1 MNNIDKKNWFLYVI
15 AMLIPLLFFTHLEWR
30 PENPAWHQRDIFFGA
45 DSDRVINDLKDGRKQ
60 IQVVPNEEKLIAHTR
75 DNLHPYFSLVAVTI
89 SNAGSMFGFGNVE
102 FPIYRTVLGCLSV
115 FLFWLFIFK
124 QTNAIQAFSSLALL
138 MSSMAFRVWT
148 AVPDTFIFSFA
159 GLMVSLNLIRIN
171 AKPEY
176 VLLSSM
182 FGALSNITLG
192 AFNLIFNSYTL
203 KQAVKIAAT
212 FLLMALILSIIQQ
225 IIYPNSSHF
234 FEYGI
239 IYESDHINS
248 YHSIKFIFFK
258 VFDFFVSGFMLPIS
272 SNISLPVSSDGLWLE
287 FFKTNHSKRF
297 MLQTISMI
305 LLLSVLYASSLI
317 AFSKKIKSDKIRSTI
332 LGYICFELVF
342 HLIYGD
348 PPFLYALNF
357 LPMIIIFLSIY
368 QLDKIKQFQPF
379 LFLLMAILIQKF
391 SVLEIGLFNRYFL

>member
-1 MNNIDKKNWFLYVI
+1 MNNSEKKNWILYVM
-15 AMLIPLLFFTHLEWR
+15 AMLIPLLFFTHLEWK

-45 DSDRVINDLKDGRKQ
+45 DSDRVINDLKDGRNQ
-60 IQVVPNEEKLIAHTR
+60 IQVVPNEEKLIAHIR

-89 SNAGSMFGFGNVE
+89 SNAGSMFGFENLE
-102 FPIYRTVLGCLSV
+102 FPIYRTVFGSLSA

-124 QTNAIQAFSSLALL
+124 QTNAIQAFSSLVLL
-138 MSSMAFRVWT
+138 MSSMTFRVWS

-159 GLMVSLNLIRIN
+159 ALMMSLNLIRIN

-182 FGALSNITLG
+182 VGALSNITLG
-192 AFNLIFNSYTL
+192 VFNLFFNSNTL
-203 KQAVKIAAT
+203 KQALKIVVT
-212 FLLMALILSIIQQ
+212 FLLMALILTITQQ

-248 YHSIKFIFFK
+248 YHSINFIFFK
-258 VFDFFVSGFMLPIS
+258 VFDFFVSGFMLPLS

-287 FFKTNHSKRF
+287 FFRTKHSKRF
-297 MLQTISMI
+297 MLQTIIMI
-305 LLLSVLYASSLI
+305 LLLGVLYGSSLI
-317 AFSKKIKSDKIRSTI
+317 AFSKKIKSDKVGATI

-368 QLDKIKQFQPF
+368 QLDKIKQFGPF

-391 SVLEIGLFNRYFL
+391 SVLEIGLFERYFL